1 MRSFLF
7 SIITF
12 FSIIS
17 CQQSNK
23 IGFVDNAKLINE
35 YQEKIEVQKKLQ
47 EKIRL
52 YELKRDRVR
61 QSFQLEINEAEL
73 KSRSMS
79 QAELQKLS
87 QELQQKD
94 QIINQRDQ
102 FDQQQIAQES
112 QRQNDSLI
120 KKVRSFVENYGLNHG
135 YDYILG
141 SNEAGSVMYG
151 EKSNDLTQTIL
162 DALNE
167 KYAKQ

>member
-12 FSIIS
+12 ISIIS

-35 YQEKIEVQKKLQ
+35 YQEKIEIQKKLQ
-47 EKIRL
+47 EKIKL
-52 YELKRDRVR
+52 YELKRDSVR

-120 KKVRSFVENYGLNHG
+120 IKVRSFVENYGLNHG

-151 EKSNDLTQTIL
+151 KKSNDLTQTIL

>member
-1 MRSFLF
+1 MRFFLF

-12 FSIIS
+12 FSVIS
-17 CQQSNK
+17 CQHSNK

-35 YQEKIEVQKKLQ
+35 YQEKIETQKKLQ
-47 EKIRL
+47 EKIKL
-52 YELKRDRVR
+52 YELKRDSVR

-151 EKSNDLTQTIL
+151 KKSNDLTQTIL

>member
-12 FSIIS
+12 ISIIS

-47 EKIRL
+47 EKIKL
-52 YELKRDRVR
+52 YELKRDSVR

-151 EKSNDLTQTIL
+151 KKSNDLTQTIL

>member
-1 MRSFLF
+1 MRFFLF

-12 FSIIS
+12 FSVIS
-17 CQQSNK
+17 CQHSNK

-47 EKIRL
+47 EKIKL
-52 YELKRDRVR
+52 YELKRDSVR

-151 EKSNDLTQTIL
+151 KKSNDLTQTIL